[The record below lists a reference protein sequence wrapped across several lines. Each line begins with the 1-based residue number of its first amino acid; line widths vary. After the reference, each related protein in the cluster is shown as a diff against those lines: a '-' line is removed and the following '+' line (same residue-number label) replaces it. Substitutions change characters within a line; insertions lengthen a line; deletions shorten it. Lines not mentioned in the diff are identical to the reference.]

1 MRIGNNK
8 INSGVLNYREL
19 KQASS
24 DSEGPSQKLNPEVI
38 QSVFGIEKTNVEFTG
53 LDFKQFYMLM
63 QSCDFTYIYG
73 KKTNTM
79 VDESEFSNMLDQSIW
94 ADIYVDN
101 IDDVK
106 NDAKE
111 EDEKPD
117 KKTLHNE

>member
-1 MRIGNNK
+1 
-8 INSGVLNYREL
+8 
-19 KQASS
+19 
-24 DSEGPSQKLNPEVI
+24 
-38 QSVFGIEKTNVEFTG
+38 
-53 LDFKQFYMLM
+53 MLM

-73 KKTNTM
+73 KKTNTF

-106 NDAKE
+106 NDVKE
-111 EDEKPD
+111 EEEKPD